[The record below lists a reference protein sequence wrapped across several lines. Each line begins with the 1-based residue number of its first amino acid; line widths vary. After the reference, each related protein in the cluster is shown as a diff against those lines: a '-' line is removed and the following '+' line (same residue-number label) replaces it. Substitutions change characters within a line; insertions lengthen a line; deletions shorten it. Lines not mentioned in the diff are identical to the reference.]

1 MYGLDYSFARPNL
14 AVVKSQ
20 GYDFVCRYLSWLP
33 NSKVIGPGERDY
45 ILGQGL
51 NLALNWE
58 CDARDGLGGSSAGDA
73 HGREAV
79 RQAINLGYPRGS
91 SIYFSYDWDVTEGQQ
106 NIVNAHARAAG
117 QHVLDSGY
125 RMAAY
130 GGYYLIK
137 RLFDAGL
144 IDDGWQAFAWS
155 GGNWDKRAAL
165 RQIRNGVT
173 VGGGDCDIDQA
184 VGPLHLWNHD
194 NPSTVAL
201 IQPSIPVQEEED
213 DIMFAFKELSK
224 DTVYVSDGFRY
235 RGLTDFAALKNLIDS
250 GSLKK
255 PTATYS
261 LLDSTGYVV
270 VIGDGLISQ
279 VGGTPV

>member
-14 AVVKSQ
+14 AVAKSQ
-20 GYDFVCRYLSWLP
+20 GYGFVCRYLSWLP
-33 NSKVIGPGERDY
+33 NSKVISPGERDY

-58 CDARDGLGGSSAGDA
+58 QDARDGLGGSSAGDA
-73 HGREAV
+73 HGKEAV

-91 SIYFSYDWDVTEGQQ
+91 TIYFSYDWDVTEGQQ

-117 QHVLDSGY
+117 QHVLAAGY

-130 GGYYLIK
+130 GGYWVIK

-155 GGNWDKRAAL
+155 GGLWDSRAAL

-184 VGPLHLWNHD
+184 VGPLYLWNHD
-194 NPSTVAL
+194 NPTTVAL
-201 IQPSIPVQEEED
+201 IKPSISVQEED
-213 DIMFAFKELSK
+213 MLSAFKSI
-224 DTVYVSDGFRY
+224 DNAAVYVTDGWKY
-235 RGLTDFAALKNLIDS
+235 RLVPDEPAYKNLIDS
-250 GSLKK
+250 GLLKK
-255 PTATYS
+255 PTAQFSQLDGYGWAVVLGHGES
-261 LLDSTGYVV
+261 LSGF
-270 VIGDGLISQ
+270 
-279 VGGTPV
+279 GGTPV